1 MKISQKL
8 SNEGKTQGEEKRKMQ
23 TKIKERD
30 SFMVLALVGG
40 SGRWEDKKEEREG
53 NT

>member
-1 MKISQKL
+1 
-8 SNEGKTQGEEKRKMQ
+8 MQ